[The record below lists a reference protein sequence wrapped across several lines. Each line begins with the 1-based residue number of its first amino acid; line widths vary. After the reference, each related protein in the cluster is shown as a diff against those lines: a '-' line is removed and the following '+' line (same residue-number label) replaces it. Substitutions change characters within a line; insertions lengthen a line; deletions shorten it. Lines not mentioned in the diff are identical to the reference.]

1 MTNRAKVAHARAP
14 HCSPIQS
21 LLLAGILIALVPRI
35 VTSLLSRLRIV
46 IARFSLLAGR
56 LGVHR
61 AGRYQ
66 AEAGAP
72 RRATPR
78 LVRAQEA
85 VRRRHSPVRT
95 RQVPCKG
102 RSVRAEP
109 LPSPLPP
116 LRRRRSR
123 RSRGPP
129 PSPRLACARRGAL
142 ALVSWASA
150 PEAQPRRCAPRASGS
165 RRSASRLE
173 AAVPARLGFHV
184 RSERRRS
191 MLSSMYISTMC
202 TCTCV

>member
-95 RQVPCKG
+95 LRC
-102 RSVRAEP
+102 
-109 LPSPLPP
+109 PSPPAA
-116 LRRRRSR
+116 RRRGSQRQSGAIAVPTTAAPSAPQPPQPRAAALASPCLRSPWRSR
-123 RSRGPP
+123 SRVVGVG
-129 PSPRLACARRGAL
+129 ARGSAAAL
-142 ALVSWASA
+142 RAAGLWVT
-150 PEAQPRRCAPRASGS
+150 PERVKA
-165 RRSASRLE
+165 
-173 AAVPARLGFHV
+173 
-184 RSERRRS
+184 
-191 MLSSMYISTMC
+191 
-202 TCTCV
+202 